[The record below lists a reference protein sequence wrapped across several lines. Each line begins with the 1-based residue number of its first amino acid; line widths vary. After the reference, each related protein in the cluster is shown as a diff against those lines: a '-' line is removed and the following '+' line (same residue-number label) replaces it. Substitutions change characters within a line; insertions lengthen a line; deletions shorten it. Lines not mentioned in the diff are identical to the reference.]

1 MQNVDRATDGARRS
15 GERARPA
22 ARRFHARAIL
32 ACVHAT
38 STDTAAELATT
49 LARFIGLATNPQGR
63 LIGEFERLELTF
75 TQYKALHVTA
85 DGEPTVKE
93 LAERLGLSLPGC
105 SRAVDH
111 LVRRGLMDRREDA
124 ADRRMKRVSV
134 TPAGEEAVRTV
145 SDARRRALEAFAR
158 DIPPAQRERLL
169 AALTPILEDLE
180 KDR

>member
-1 MQNVDRATDGARRS
+1 
-15 GERARPA
+15 
-22 ARRFHARAIL
+22 
-32 ACVHAT
+32 VHANA
-38 STDTAAELATT
+38 TDTAAELAAS
-49 LARFIGLATNPQGR
+49 LARFFGHAMRPTER
-63 LIGEFERLELTF
+63 LLGEFERLDLSF
-75 TQYKALHVTA
+75 THFKALHVATE
-85 DGEPTVKE
+85 GEPTVKE

-145 SDARRRALEAFAR
+145 GDARRRALEAFAR
-158 DIPPAQRERLL
+158 DIPPAHRERLL

>member
-1 MQNVDRATDGARRS
+1 
-15 GERARPA
+15 
-22 ARRFHARAIL
+22 
-32 ACVHAT
+32 VHAT
-38 STDTAAELATT
+38 GTDTAAELA
-49 LARFIGLATNPQGR
+49 ASLATFFGHAMRPTDR
-63 LIGEFERLELTF
+63 LLGEFERLELGITH
-75 TQYKALHVTA
+75 YKALHVAA
-85 DGEPTVKE
+85 DSEPTVKE

-124 ADRRMKRVSV
+124 
-134 TPAGEEAVRTV
+134 VRAL
-145 SDARRRALEAFAR
+145 SDARRSALEAFAR

>member
-1 MQNVDRATDGARRS
+1 
-15 GERARPA
+15 
-22 ARRFHARAIL
+22 
-32 ACVHAT
+32 VHAT
-38 STDTAAELATT
+38 GTDTAAELA
-49 LARFIGLATNPQGR
+49 ASLATFFGHAMRPTDR
-63 LIGEFERLELTF
+63 LLGEFERLELGITH
-75 TQYKALHVTA
+75 YKALHVAA
-85 DGEPTVKE
+85 DSEPTVKE

-134 TPAGEEAVRTV
+134 TPAGHEAVRAL
-145 SDARRRALEAFAR
+145 SDARRSALEAFAR